1 MHSKQLYC
9 IAEDIM
15 IEGFTAR
22 QKALM
27 HSGQLQM
34 HSRKF
39 CCIIEKSVLR
49 QKLEKS
55 SFCSRNWRKVPSMAE
70 TEDKPILQRLPLNL
84 DSTFAHNLTAAK

>member
-9 IAEDIM
+9 IAKDIM
-15 IEGFTAR
+15 IESFTAR

-39 CCIIEKSVLR
+39 CCIAKKSFLR

-55 SFCSRNWRKVPSMAE
+55 SFYSRNWRKVPSMAK
-70 TEDKPILQRLPLNL
+70 TEDKPILQRLPLDL
-84 DSTFAHNLTAAK
+84 DSMFAHNLAAAK

>member
-1 MHSKQLYC
+1 
-9 IAEDIM
+9 
-15 IEGFTAR
+15 
-22 QKALM
+22 M

-39 CCIIEKSVLR
+39 CCIAEKLVLR

-70 TEDKPILQRLPLNL
+70 TEDKPILQRLSLDL
-84 DSTFAHNLTAAK
+84 DSTFAHNLAAAK